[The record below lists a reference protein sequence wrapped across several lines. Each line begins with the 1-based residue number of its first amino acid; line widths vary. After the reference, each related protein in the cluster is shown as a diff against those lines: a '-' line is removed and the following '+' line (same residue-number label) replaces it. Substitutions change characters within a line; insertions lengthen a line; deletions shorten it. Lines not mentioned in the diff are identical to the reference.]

1 MRQYLGKKHRE
12 QRPEPKE
19 LRLHTDY
26 SNYLGVV
33 ILLSA
38 GLALL
43 VVAIGMLS
51 KDETLHQEDF
61 LKSGVLWLGGLFL
74 LNLGLKLIYSLGDY
88 IDIRKEGIEL
98 RLSKSVW
105 CWEVPRKAFF
115 AWKEIEGYYVN
126 SGSLCIKI
134 KGETKA
140 RRYDLTYL
148 WTGFSLRGTIVE
160 KALFPYLGQQDTT
173 LRRWI

>member
-1 MRQYLGKKHRE
+1 MRQYLGKKHRG
-12 QRPEPKE
+12 QRPEQKE

-26 SNYLGVV
+26 FNYLGVV

-43 VVAIGMLS
+43 VLAIGMLS

-61 LKSGVLWLGGLFL
+61 LKSGVLCLGGLFVF
-74 LNLGLKLIYSLGDY
+74 NLGLKLFYSLGDY

-98 RLSKSVW
+98 RLSKSIW

-115 AWKEIEGYYVN
+115 AWKEIEGYYVGC
-126 SGSLCIKI
+126 GSLCLKI
-134 KGETKA
+134 KGETKT
-140 RRYDLTYL
+140 RRYDLTHL
-148 WTGFSLRGTIVE
+148 WAGFSSRDTIVE
-160 KALFPYLGQQDTT
+160 KALFPYLGQQDAR
-173 LRRWI
+173 LRH

>member
-1 MRQYLGKKHRE
+1 MRKYLGKKHRE
-12 QRPEPKE
+12 QRPEQKE

-26 SNYLGVV
+26 SNFMGVV
-33 ILLSA
+33 ILPSA
-38 GLALL
+38 GLLLL
-43 VVAIGMLS
+43 VLAIGMLS

-61 LKSGVLWLGGLFL
+61 LKSGVLWLGGLFF
-74 LNLGLKLIYSLGDY
+74 LNLGLKLFYSLGDY
-88 IDIRKEGIEL
+88 IDIRNEGIEL

-126 SGSLCIKI
+126 SASLCLKI

-140 RRYDLTYL
+140 RRYDLTHL
-148 WTGFSLRGTIVE
+148 WTGFSYPDKIVE
-160 KALFPYLGQQDTT
+160 KALFPYLGQQDAR
-173 LRRWI
+173 LRH